1 MSKLIERI
9 VVDGDV
15 GLYVVGDIHGCYD
28 EFISELKA
36 TGFNFSTDLCIS
48 VGDIVDRGSQSEKCL
63 SLLNEHWFRMV
74 KGNHEDFCAK
84 GYVDYMTEFYHKMEN
99 NGGLWFYQQEDDI
112 RAYIA
117 NRFDK
122 LPLVIEVDY
131 KGKKYGFVHADV
143 AVQDWE
149 LFKEMILNDD
159 EYDGY
164 SVRQRALWS
173 RDTIRKGE
181 QVLIAQV
188 DEVYLGHTVVER
200 PIKLGN
206 MNFIDTG
213 CVFKKYNDVYHLT
226 VIKLGD

>member
-9 VVDGDV
+9 IVDHDV

-28 EFISELKA
+28 EFISALKA
-36 TGFNFSTDLCIS
+36 AGFNFSTDLCVS
-48 VGDIVDRGSQSEKCL
+48 VGDIVDRGEQSEKCL

-99 NGGLWFYQQEDDI
+99 NGGLWFYQLHEDTK
-112 RAYIA
+112 AYVA
-117 NRFDK
+117 NRFEK
-122 LPLVIEVDY
+122 LPLVIEVAY
-131 KGKKYGFVHADV
+131 KGKLYGFVHADV

-159 EYDGY
+159 YVEGH
-164 SVRQRALWS
+164 SVRQRCIWS

-181 QVLIAQV
+181 PVFVAQV
-188 DEVYLGHTVVER
+188 DEVYLGHTVVKR
-200 PIKLGN
+200 PVKLGN
-206 MNFIDTG
+206 LNFIDTG
-213 CVFKKYNDVYHLT
+213 CVFRKFDPELHLT
-226 VIKLGD
+226 VKKLGG